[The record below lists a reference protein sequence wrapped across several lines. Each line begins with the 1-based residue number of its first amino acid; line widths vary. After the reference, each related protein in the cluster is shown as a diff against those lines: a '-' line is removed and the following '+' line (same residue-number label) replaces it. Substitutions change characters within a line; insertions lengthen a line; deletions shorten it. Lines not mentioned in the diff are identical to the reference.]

1 MDPFLLGG
9 IFAVLIVAGV
19 VAWVSIEHRKI
30 KWYIA
35 LSSGLLATVITLL
48 YAEFGPG
55 GGNLWFRNVGE
66 QGEKQ
71 FIWTGVFKVLFE
83 PLIPKAILLWSPEW
97 WLSNVFVL
105 FPLILIPMTY
115 IIRK

>member
-1 MDPFLLGG
+1 MDPFIIGG
-9 IFAVLIVAGV
+9 ICAFVIVAGV
-19 VAWVSIEHRKI
+19 VAWISIEHKKI

-35 LSSGLLATVITLL
+35 LSSGLLATAIALL
-48 YAEFGPG
+48 YAELGPG
-55 GGNLWFRNVGE
+55 GGNMWYRNVGE
-66 QGEKQ
+66 QGQKQ

-83 PLIPKAILLWSPEW
+83 PLNPNAIWLWGPAW

-115 IIRK
+115 IIRT